1 METKSLRYSLID
13 AAALQRL
20 TDDILSASSSR
31 GDASTF
37 AAAPILDEYAYV
49 AQSSLALTGIV
60 TGHPRILDGDRCM
73 TTQVFYLDVE
83 LGLARTVNRWY
94 RLGRPH
100 GSEGRRN
107 A

>member
-1 METKSLRYSLID
+1 MRYSFID
-13 AAALQRL
+13 GAALQRL
-20 TDDILSASSSR
+20 TDDILSVSSL
-31 GDASTF
+31 GVDASAL

-49 AQSSLALTGIV
+49 PQSSLALTGIV
-60 TGHPRILDGDRCM
+60 TGHPRILNGDRCM

-83 LGLARTVNRWY
+83 LGIARTVNRWY